1 MRKAGQLLFMILGV
15 AMAVPASAAP
25 PAPKPRDLCIV
36 NPTGGGS
43 WNTFILRNVAALAP
57 GQAIQLQGLFFTGAR
72 RVAPVHGSAVMAMDG
87 TVRIGMFVHST
98 ADSTNDFTVSGVT
111 DTDFVGT
118 WKFDNDG
125 DYVANGTLAM
135 ELMDCA
141 SISIP

>member
-1 MRKAGQLLFMILGV
+1 MRKAGQLLFMMLGV
-15 AMAVPASAAP
+15 AMAAPAAAA
-25 PAPKPRDLCIV
+25 PAPKPRDVCIV

-43 WNTFILRNVAALAP
+43 LNTFILRNVAPLTA

-87 TVRIGMFVHST
+87 TVRIGMFIHST

-125 DYVANGTLAM
+125 DYVPNGTLAM
-135 ELMDCA
+135 ELRDCA